1 VKASTA
7 TGPPLLERKREILAG
22 LAKGRQIR
30 KPADSVVEN
39 LPPQTDKTRDA
50 VAAELGDGLR
60 GEMPPHHPQN
70 AKCNTC
76 LTCCFKQG
84 LGYYRMTEL
93 RVHLPRYHA
102 RDNDR
107 PMQRRKPSLAQAHVR
122 HDHHE
127 RFAGSAAELA
137 ASAAGEIER
146 GIIKGKPLALALEP
160 GERPGIL
167 SPKLRLLARAAQADL
182 ARLAELG
189 RYTRCRKAEG

>member
-1 VKASTA
+1 M
-7 TGPPLLERKREILAG
+7 E
-22 LAKGRQIR
+22 KGRP
-30 KPADSVVEN
+30 KAGEVVEG
-39 LPPQTDKTRDA
+39 LPPPASDKTRDA
-50 VAAELGDGLR
+50 VAAEIGDGLR

-76 LTCCFKQG
+76 LTCCFKRV
-84 LGYYRMTEL
+84 LGYCRMTEL

-107 PMQRRKPSLAQAHVR
+107 PMQRRKPSFAQAHVR
-122 HDHHE
+122 HDHHDHHE

-189 RYTRCRKAEG
+189 IYTRCRKAEG